1 MAEQVG
7 KADKDP
13 RAEVKMCSPQREAR
27 GRGARA
33 MGRAVGLIGLSSIII
48 SSAVVRS
55 DLRVGGKVFLSC
67 ACNRE
72 RHRDVLG
79 DMLTTI

>member
-7 KADKDP
+7 KADKEP
-13 RAEVKMCSPQREAR
+13 LAEVKMRSPQREAR

-55 DLRVGGKVFLSC
+55 DLRVGGKVF
-67 ACNRE
+67 
-72 RHRDVLG
+72 
-79 DMLTTI
+79 